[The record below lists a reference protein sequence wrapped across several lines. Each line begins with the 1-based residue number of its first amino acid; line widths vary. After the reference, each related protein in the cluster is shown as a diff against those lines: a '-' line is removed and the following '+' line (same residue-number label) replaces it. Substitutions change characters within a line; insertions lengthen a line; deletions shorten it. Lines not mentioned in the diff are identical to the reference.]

1 MDDKMVDE
9 KIKKALIDGTDSA
22 LGLKEDV
29 WNNIQNNLDKH
40 NMKGEI
46 ALAKKKRKSL
56 FVTIASTAAVIAI
69 VFAVSTEPGRAAA
82 QKIKDLFLPEKD
94 IVQELEGQEEDTHV
108 NLNESEMGYIIYVDE
123 SRYKME
129 KLDGRDRIAF
139 KEELDDN
146 IPDVYMDIEQVRD
159 STPEELATQIEEE
172 LKADFEVVRN
182 EGMVDEPLRAIRLY
196 ARDGDE
202 WNSKVV
208 KYYLVNNGKGGTFV
222 IKEHFFY
229 EASEGHGVRFDNML
243 KDFKIIEL
251 AK

>member
-1 MDDKMVDE
+1 M
-9 KIKKALIDGTDSA
+9 
-22 LGLKEDV
+22 
-29 WNNIQNNLDKH
+29 
-40 NMKGEI
+40 
-46 ALAKKKRKSL
+46 
-56 FVTIASTAAVIAI
+56 
-69 VFAVSTEPGRAAA
+69 
-82 QKIKDLFLPEKD
+82 
-94 IVQELEGQEEDTHV
+94 

-196 ARDGDE
+196 AR
-202 WNSKVV
+202 W
-208 KYYLVNNGKGGTFV
+208 
-222 IKEHFFY
+222 
-229 EASEGHGVRFDNML
+229 
-243 KDFKIIEL
+243 
-251 AK
+251 